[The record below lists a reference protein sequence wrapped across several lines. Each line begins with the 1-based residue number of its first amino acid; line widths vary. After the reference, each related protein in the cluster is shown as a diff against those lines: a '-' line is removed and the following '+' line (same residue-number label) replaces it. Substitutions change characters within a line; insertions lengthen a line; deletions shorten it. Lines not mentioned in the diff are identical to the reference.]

1 MAIAHPARRL
11 LTLPLADLA
20 DLVTAQG
27 VLLSALWALHRKPVG
42 QLLRPVAASTDVRRA
57 RDEQWIERMA
67 TAIDRVARFGLFRP
81 TCLVRAIALERLL
94 RHTEAGTAA
103 LRIGIRRDHTTLLA
117 HAWIELGGR
126 VVGDDPSRVRRFTPL
141 HDFSALPQ

>member
-11 LTLPLADLA
+11 LALSLTDVA

-27 VLLSALWALHRKPVG
+27 VLLSALWALRRRPRG
-42 QLLRPVAASTDVRRA
+42 QLLRPVAARGGMRHP

-94 RHTEAGTAA
+94 RHTEAGAA
-103 LRIGIRRDHTTLLA
+103 AVRIGIRRHRTVLLA

-126 VVGDDPSRVRRFTPL
+126 VVGDDPARVRQFIPL